1 MWLTHS
7 STDNSRDGHG
17 FKFRMVIRLLKWILQ
32 NILEFD
38 PLDDFNNA
46 FGMSLS
52 VNAKIEK
59 VNLCALVR
67 VLAKNKLLHV
77 CNNFMY
83 NFESKL

>member
-46 FGMSLS
+46 FGVLLIF
-52 VNAKIEK
+52 NAMIEK
-59 VNLCALVR
+59 VNLCAFVH
-67 VLAKNKLLHV
+67 VPAKNKLLHA
-77 CNNFMY
+77 FY
-83 NFESKL
+83 NCM